1 MTASVVRQRLE
12 PTIAPQSSR
21 PLLEVRNLSRSFGGV
36 KAVEDV
42 SFVVNAGRI
51 NALIGPNGAGKTTL
65 FNLVAGVVR
74 PSAGH
79 VALGERDVTE
89 LSTAERAIA
98 GLQRTF
104 QNVQTFSELTALESV
119 MVGAHLR
126 SDARFLAAL
135 LNLPTIRRANAA
147 ASARAEKLLHRVG
160 LDAFRNS
167 RPDAMPYGALKRLDI
182 ARALAAEPKL
192 LLMDEPAA
200 GLNPAETAAMRDL
213 IADISR
219 QGVTVLLVE
228 HDMKLVMSIAEA
240 IVVLDHGQK
249 LAEGTPDEI
258 RRNPDVVRA
267 YLGGGITRRRS

>member
-1 MTASVVRQRLE
+1 MTSSLVRLSLE
-12 PTIAPQSSR
+12 PTIAPR
-21 PLLEVRNLSRSFGGV
+21 PSHRLLEIRNLSRAFGGV
-36 KAVEDV
+36 KAVDDV

-51 NALIGPNGAGKTTL
+51 HALIGPNGAGKTTL

-79 VALGERDVTE
+79 VLLRERYVTE
-89 LSTAERAIA
+89 LSTAERAQA

-104 QNVQTFSELTALESV
+104 QNLQTFSELTALESV
-119 MVGAHLR
+119 MVGAHSR
-126 SDARFLAAL
+126 SDTSFLKAL
-135 LNLPTIRRANAA
+135 FNLPAIRRANAEA
-147 ASARAEKLLHRVG
+147 RDRAEMLLQHVG
-160 LDAFRNS
+160 LDAYRSS

-200 GLNPAETAAMRDL
+200 GLNPAETATMRDL
-213 IADISR
+213 IADIAR

-228 HDMKLVMSIAEA
+228 HDMKLVMSIAET

-249 LAEGTPDEI
+249 LAEGTPDEV
-258 RRNPDVVRA
+258 RRSPEVIRA
-267 YLGGGITRRRS
+267 YLGGGVTRRRP